1 MARMRERQHA
11 AELRPASPV
20 PGPDTGPLPMPQA
33 DADGVTIVD
42 PAPELTTAVKAV
54 TGPSPAMIQRAVGTM
69 WWAAQSPA
77 IGEDQ
82 RERLLEARATV
93 LQENALV

>member
-11 AELRPASPV
+11 AALRPATPV
-20 PGPDTGPLPMPQA
+20 PGPDTGPLPMPEV

-42 PAPELTTAVKAV
+42 PMPELTERVKARV
-54 TGPSPAMIQRAVGTM
+54 GPSEQMIQRAVGTM

-77 IGEDQ
+77 IAEDQ
-82 RERLLEARATV
+82 RARLLEARATV